1 MQCLWRVATEEGN
14 LKATII
20 ASVMGFFGFGEG
32 NKLIKA
38 ILFPKDPGEIAERLR
53 KIETGEAVDEIVA
66 LIKDLQGKDYETFM
80 FEEAEIAQNVRE
92 KLGVNVEVV
101 KPSEAGDLLRGNLE
115 KFAVEVG
122 FVKEPG
128 EVRQWFHRVSMELTK
143 MRVKRAGEKRD
154 LVAAQAIQT
163 VDDLDK
169 TLNLFVGRVREWYGL
184 HFPELDRLVEKHETY
199 ARLVANLGR
208 RENFTLENL
217 KGEGLP
223 QAKAEEI
230 FEAAQ
235 KSMGAELEDE
245 DLEQIQVMCKN
256 TLVLY
261 DVRHSLEN
269 YLDSTMDGVAPNVR
283 ALAGSLLGAR
293 LIALAGGLSNLAK
306 MPASTI
312 QVLGAEK
319 ALFRSLRSGARPP
332 KHGIIFQHPSIH
344 EAKRWQRGKVA
355 RTLAGK
361 LAIAA
366 RIDAFSGK
374 DMGDKLK
381 EDLEKRIKDV
391 QARYEKPPPPSP
403 PPPHKK
409 APMKRMWRRGKR
421 GHRS

>member
-1 MQCLWRVATEEGN
+1 M
-14 LKATII
+14 KATII
-20 ASVMGFFGFGEG
+20 GSVMGFFGFGEA
-32 NKLIKA
+32 NKLVQA
-38 ILFPKDPGEIAERLR
+38 VLFPKDPGEIAERLR
-53 KIETGEAVDEIVA
+53 KIEAGEVVDEIIA
-66 LIKDLQGKDYETFM
+66 LIKDLKGKGYETFV
-80 FEEAEIAQNVRE
+80 FEEAEIAQRVRG

-101 KPSEAGDLLRGNLE
+101 KPSEAGDLLRGNLD

-128 EVRQWFHRVSMELTK
+128 EIRQWLHRVSMELTK

-154 LVAAQAIQT
+154 MVAAQAIQT

-169 TLNLFVGRVREWYGL
+169 TLNLFMSRVREWYGL

-208 RENFTLENL
+208 RKNLTLEKL
-217 KGEGLP
+217 KEEGLP

-230 FEAAQ
+230 FKAAQ
-235 KSMGAELEDE
+235 ASMGAELEDE
-245 DLEQIQVMCKN
+245 DMEKIQIMCKT
-256 TLVLY
+256 TLALHE
-261 DVRHSLEN
+261 VRHTLED
-269 YLDSTMDGVAPNVR
+269 YLDSTMEGVAPNVR

-355 RTLAGK
+355 RTLAGR

-366 RIDAFSGK
+366 RIDAFSGRY
-374 DMGDKLK
+374 MGDKLK
-381 EDLEKRIKDV
+381 EDLEKRIRDV
-391 QARYEKPPPPSP
+391 QARYEKPPPSP
-403 PPPHKK
+403 PPPPKK
-409 APMKRMWRRGKR
+409 APMKKMRRRGKR
-421 GHRS
+421 GRRS